1 MFTNKSGLKKNLN
14 YDKYLLLILI
24 ILSTIVVFW
33 KLGQGSLDDWDE
45 AIYAQVAKE
54 ILNSGD
60 WLTLHWNY
68 YEWFHKPPLFMWSTS
83 LLYSLFGVDEF
94 WARASSAICSV
105 VTVIMTYLIGKLIY
119 DQKVGFLAGLILL
132 TSYQFVAQSRF
143 GTTDIMLTMFI
154 SMAIYSYLKV
164 TKDLDQEAWWYL
176 VGLCCGLSI
185 MTKGV
190 AGLVAPLVIIISVI
204 TDKKLMT
211 TLRSV
216 YFWQGVLCCFLV
228 FLPWHI
234 FMYFTHGQ
242 NFLETY
248 LGYHVINRATTA
260 IEGHDKDRMYYL
272 SLLKGSFFPWFYLL
286 QFAIVIKL
294 QEIFDRQDRH
304 TVLLNLLLV
313 PFCLYTI
320 ANTKLP
326 WYIMPVYPA
335 LAIYVSYLLNQIF
348 FDNRVKLTDL
358 KTSIF
363 LFATFFVALAFP
375 FKIVFLPTYLKQFV
389 SLMLIIGLIVGI
401 YMSAQKII
409 NIRWFLIVLL
419 LLYFLAGIREV
430 RGLYYGKQ
438 RDIAKISQIA
448 GRSHQDQKKP
458 LIAAKLTESINMPTT
473 LFYSNRPIVW
483 VRNEQDLNKYI
494 TVTDEIIMG
503 KKDVENLSKNFEI
516 QELSHSG
523 KLIYAQIK
531 PLN

>member
-1 MFTNKSGLKKNLN
+1 MLTNKSRLPQKLFSH
-14 YDKYLLLILI
+14 KYLLLILI
-24 ILSTIVVFW
+24 ILSTTVFLA
-33 KLGQGSLDDWDE
+33 KLGQGSLNDWDE
-45 AIYAQVAKE
+45 AIYAQVSKE
-54 ILNSGD
+54 IVSSGN

-83 LLYSLFGVDEF
+83 LLYSIFGVNEF
-94 WARASSAICSV
+94 WARASSALSGIA
-105 VTVIMTYLIGKLIY
+105 TVIITYLIGKLIY

-143 GTTDIMLTMFI
+143 GTTDIMLTMFV
-154 SMAIYSYLKV
+154 SMAIYGYLKV
-164 TKDLDQEAWWYL
+164 TRDQGQEAWWYL
-176 VGLCCGLSI
+176 IGLCCGLSI

-190 AGLVAPLVIIISVI
+190 AGLLAPLIIIVSVI
-204 TDKKLMT
+204 TDKKVMT
-211 TLRSV
+211 TLRSI
-216 YFWQGVLCCFLV
+216 YFWQGVFCCFLV

-234 FMYFTHGQ
+234 FMYLTHGQ
-242 NFLETY
+242 NFWETY

-260 IEGHDKDRMYYL
+260 IEGHNKERMYYL
-272 SLLKGSFFPWFYLL
+272 FSLKGFFFPWFYLL
-286 QFAIVIKL
+286 PFAIVIKL
-294 QEIFDRQDRH
+294 REIFARQDKQ
-304 TVLLNLLLV
+304 TILVNLLLV
-313 PFCLYTI
+313 TFCVYTI

-326 WYIMPVYPA
+326 WYIVPIYPA

-348 FDNRVKLTDL
+348 FDHRVKLTDL

-363 LFATFFVALAFP
+363 LFATFFVALEFP
-375 FKIVFLPTYLKQFV
+375 FQVVFLETYMKQGL
-389 SLMLIIGLIVGI
+389 SLILIVGLLVGI

-409 NIRWFLIVLL
+409 NIRWFLILLL
-419 LLYFLAGIREV
+419 LLYFLAGIRGV
-430 RGLYYGKQ
+430 KGLYYGKQ
-438 RDIAKISQIA
+438 RDIAKIAQIA
-448 GRSHQDQKKP
+448 GIYHQDQKKP

-483 VRNEQDLNKYI
+483 VRNEQDLNEYI

-503 KKDVENLSKNFEI
+503 KKDVDNLSKNFQI